1 MTTCFLER
9 SGPWLRCDHPRRGEA
24 LARRQEGQLVQS
36 CSRGDP
42 RRRPLQQ
49 MAGTRLRRSL
59 RCAVIVVIC
68 KRKSLPETTK
78 ALRRGFLHCEA
89 ITYRIPYAETFEAL
103 PPLCRG
109 RWATLAWLG
118 GGVRLD
124 FVGEYRTMAFTMS
137 IAFTPSVTPKG
148 VTAPP
153 TQGSLWL
160 VQTGSPY
167 FDFYDSVI
175 VSWRAGPASPR
186 QCPAGRYLKSPHTRY
201 RKNPP
206 AGGISLTGGS
216 FYCILSHLCRFRS
229 LFSRF

>member
-1 MTTCFLER
+1 MPRPHEFREN
-9 SGPWLRCDHPRRGEA
+9 SRRGVCLPA
-24 LARRQEGQLVQS
+24 
-36 CSRGDP
+36 CRGLCP
-42 RRRPLQQ
+42 AQRIKIN
-49 MAGTRLRRSL
+49 MTAGGSHT
-59 RCAVIVVIC
+59 
-68 KRKSLPETTK
+68 TTK
-78 ALRRGFLHCEA
+78 
-89 ITYRIPYAETFEAL
+89 
-103 PPLCRG
+103 
-109 RWATLAWLG
+109 WATLAWLG

-175 VSWRAGPASPR
+175 VSWRARHASPL

-229 LFSRF
+229 FFSRF